1 MGVNQPGS
9 KRTARAF
16 KKYICCQGSHM
27 RMLAI
32 PFYTYSSFLFSYFAL
47 PFSGPFS
54 PTPRNF
60 LYLSVYRQSARSYL
74 VRVVI
79 DEQGG

>member
-16 KKYICCQGSHM
+16 KKYICCQGSRM

-32 PFYTYSSFLFSYFAL
+32 PFYTYFSFLFSYFAL
-47 PFSGPFS
+47 PFFQDLFLLLPVTFFTFPSIVS
-54 PTPRNF
+54 PPAPTW
-60 LYLSVYRQSARSYL
+60 SA
-74 VRVVI
+74 
-79 DEQGG
+79 